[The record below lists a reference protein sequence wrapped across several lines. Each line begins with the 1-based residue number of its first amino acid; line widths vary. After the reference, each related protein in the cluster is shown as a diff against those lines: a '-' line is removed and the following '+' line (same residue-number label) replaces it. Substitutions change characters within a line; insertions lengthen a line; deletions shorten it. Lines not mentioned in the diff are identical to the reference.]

1 MQIVVLD
8 GYTLNPGDLSW
19 DELKL
24 LGDVKIYDRTPADK
38 TIERASIAEI
48 LLTNKTLL
56 MAPEIEE
63 LQRLKYIGVLATGYN
78 VVDTEA
84 AKQKGIVVT
93 NVPAYSTM
101 SVAQHV
107 FALIL
112 EFYNGVGGLSAG
124 VRNGRWCNS
133 VDFCYWDKPLTE
145 ISGLTIGIIGF
156 GSIGRAVAGIA
167 EAFKMK
173 VIVNTKENTSEYD
186 NYTLDELL
194 VRSDIVTLHCP
205 LTRETKGMIN
215 AEKLRLMKPSVL
227 LVNTARGPLVN
238 EKDLAE
244 ALNKGQLAG
253 AAIDVLSFEPPPAD
267 NPLISTKNCIITPHV
282 AWASLSARR
291 RLMTITAS
299 NIREYPSGYPVNVV
313 NR

>member
-19 DELKL
+19 DELRL

-38 TIERASIAEI
+38 TIERAGTAEI

-112 EFYNGVGGLSAG
+112 ESYNGVGGLSAG
-124 VRNGRWCNS
+124 VRNSRWSNS
-133 VDFCYWDKPLTE
+133 IDFCYWDKPLTE

-156 GSIGRAVAGIA
+156 GRIGRAVAGIA
-167 EAFKMK
+167 EALKMR

-205 LTRETKGMIN
+205 LTRETKGIIN
-215 AEKLRLMKPSVL
+215 AEKLRLMKSSAL
-227 LVNTARGPLVN
+227 LVNTARGQLVN
-238 EKDLAE
+238 EIDLAE
-244 ALNKGQLAG
+244 ALNKGL
-253 AAIDVLSFEPPPAD
+253 
-267 NPLISTKNCIITPHV
+267 
-282 AWASLSARR
+282 
-291 RLMTITAS
+291 
-299 NIREYPSGYPVNVV
+299 
-313 NR
+313 